1 MLHDG
6 LLNHLIQGVSPTM
19 PYIPFDLRSDA
30 DIRSSFGMSAG
41 EAGRGF
47 DTATLNRVYADQ
59 LIRSRGRYAHHRTL
73 YAAFVGGE
81 SRFMLENVDEAEE
94 SDGTPAKLAFADVEP
109 GPEVMANPLI
119 MVWTERALLEALT
132 EERAMQDF
140 FADLLDELATTDPEA
155 MATA

>member
-1 MLHDG
+1 MA
-6 LLNHLIQGVSPTM
+6 P
-19 PYIPFDLRSDA
+19 IPFDLRSDA
-30 DIRSSFGMSAG
+30 EIRSTFGMSAG

-47 DTATLNRVYADQ
+47 DAATQSRVYADE
-59 LIRSRGRYAHHRTL
+59 LIRSRGRYAHYRTL

-81 SRFMLENVDEAEE
+81 SRFMLENLDETG
-94 SDGTPAKLAFADVEP
+94 DGVGTPAKLAFADVEP
-109 GPEVMANPLI
+109 GPEVAANPLI

-140 FADLLDELATTDPEA
+140 FADLLDELATTDPDM

>member
-1 MLHDG
+1 M
-6 LLNHLIQGVSPTM
+6 S
-19 PYIPFDLRSDA
+19 YIPFDLRSDA
-30 DIRSSFGMSAG
+30 EIRSIFGISAG

-47 DTATLNRVYADQ
+47 DAATQRRVYADE

-81 SRFMLENVDEAEE
+81 SRYMIENLDEAADG
-94 SDGTPAKLAFADVEP
+94 DGTPAKLAFADAEP
-109 GPEVMANPLI
+109 GPEVAANPLV

-140 FADLLDELATTDPEA
+140 FGDLLDELATTDPES
-155 MATA
+155 MSTA